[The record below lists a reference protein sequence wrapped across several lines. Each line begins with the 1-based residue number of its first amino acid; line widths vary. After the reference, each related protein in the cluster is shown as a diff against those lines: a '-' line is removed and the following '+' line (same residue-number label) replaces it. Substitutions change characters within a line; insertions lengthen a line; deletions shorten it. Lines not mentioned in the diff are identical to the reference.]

1 MLRIADY
8 QERAILAEAKA
19 NAARTESE
27 REAHLKTAAHWRRQ
41 IELAEQTLA
50 AIARRRGGGATE
62 PRQAP
67 LLRRDRPR
75 CGR

>member
-62 PRQAP
+62 PRQS
-67 LLRRDRPR
+67 LLSQGHCPR
-75 CGR
+75 CRR